1 MHFPIHWNDQGSL
14 IEIWVGL
21 EAKDNSRV
29 SPSLFMGI
37 SFAFRLHDNDSGSRN
52 ENGSSGLQEGF
63 ALFCFDQT
71 LTRYFDN
78 IV

>member
-1 MHFPIHWNDQGSL
+1 
-14 IEIWVGL
+14 
-21 EAKDNSRV
+21 
-29 SPSLFMGI
+29 MGI

-52 ENGSSGLQEGF
+52 EDGSSGLQEGF